1 MTQRYTLEIAVGT
14 PDEAACAVANGADRL
29 ELSCGLE
36 VGGLTPSIGLFRAV
50 RERVEVP
57 LYVLLRPRA
66 GGFAYTTGEFAV
78 MQADAE
84 AFLAEGATGVAFA
97 ALTSDGRIDHACCRA
112 LVNEADGKAVF
123 HRAFDFL
130 PESLAALYELIQL
143 GFERVLTSG
152 GAATAAEG
160 AANLAAL
167 NSFAAGRI
175 EVLPAGTVRPHNVA
189 DLVRVTGIDQV
200 HAAPRLPITDPLF
213 AANPRLA
220 AGMGAPTE
228 LSAQLVRDLRRELD
242 RAAESLS

>member
-1 MTQRYTLEIAVGT
+1 MTRRYLLEIAVGT
-14 PDEAACAVANGADRL
+14 PDEAACAAANGADRL
-29 ELSCGLE
+29 ELSSGLE

-66 GGFAYTTGEFAV
+66 GGFAYTPNEFAV

-84 AFLAEGATGVAFA
+84 AFLAEGATGIVFA
-97 ALTSDGRIDHACCRA
+97 VLTDDGRIDHARCRA
-112 LVNEADGKAVF
+112 LVNAAEGKAVF

-130 PESLAALYELIQL
+130 PDSLVALDELIEL

-152 GAATAAEG
+152 GATTAETG
-160 AANLAAL
+160 TNRLAAL
-167 NSFAAGRI
+167 VQHAGWQI
-175 EVLPAGTVRPHNVA
+175 EVLPAGNVRPHNVA
-189 DLVRVTGIDQV
+189 DLVRETRCDQV
-200 HAAPRLPITDPLF
+200 HAAARVPAPDRLL

-220 AGMGAPTE
+220 HGMGAPAE
-228 LSAQLVRDLRRELD
+228 LSGQLVRDLRRELD